1 MAQPVGRS
9 YAVTGGGARVQGG
22 FRFAGVPPLHW
33 AAVALVI
40 ALGIVPLSLALLRLW
55 SVTGITPL
63 EAMLKINEQP
73 GAMDAFRFALFEAAA
88 STLVTVAIGLPLAW
102 AFGRYEWKRLRL
114 KRALL
119 FLPFVTPPVVAAV
132 GFLALFSP
140 DGLVH
145 RVGFDFRGDTGFFH
159 LLALQTG
166 WDHPGHFFA
175 LVIAHVWFN
184 LSLMIR
190 FVEPVVAQVDPAWE
204 EQLALLPAGQTRR
217 GRWQHLWLP
226 ILGPAT
232 LVAATYTFFFSFTS
246 FALVKWLAPS
256 SNTPESLLG
265 ELGGTA
271 GIAGYRVD
279 TSLAVLGIA
288 TFQMLLMLVMLAM
301 AGRFERR
308 HSQVLSMHHE
318 TKNRERHG
326 IASRGWSLFVNGVL
340 VLLLAPLVSVVLAS
354 FRVRGTGGSSG
365 GSSWTLEGWRRAW
378 AGDFSTV
385 PLLEA
390 LTNSLNYAVLAL
402 IVALPL
408 GYAVASC
415 LVTLR
420 ERGHRRAAGVLD
432 SLCMLPLS
440 MSAVM
445 VGLGMVAGI
454 LRWYPPAFTFPYLP
468 AVPHIMLVL
477 PFVIRL
483 MVPAIERIDPKFAEQ
498 ASLLPIGKIAYW
510 WHSRG
515 AFLVVPAT
523 MAASLCL
530 AFSMGEFGAT
540 FLMVRVG
547 SWDSL
552 SILVDQVAS
561 RPKFDPYVFPTAM
574 ALATILMVVTLLI
587 LSLNEQVRLWRSRHD
602 V

>member
-1 MAQPVGRS
+1 MSLEWRA
-9 YAVTGGGARVQGG
+9 
-22 FRFAGVPPLHW
+22 RFAGLPLVQW
-33 AAVALVI
+33 LAILFVI
-40 ALGIVPLSLALLRLW
+40 GLGLFPITLALLRLW
-55 SVTGITPL
+55 AVTGITPL
-63 EAMLKINEQP
+63 GALTTVHEQP
-73 GAMDAFRFALFEAAA
+73 GAVEAFQFSLLEAAA
-88 STLVTVAIGLPLAW
+88 STGITVAIGLPLAW
-102 AFGRYEWKRLRL
+102 AFGRYQWQNIRL

-132 GFLALFSP
+132 GFLALISP
-140 DGLVH
+140 GGFLYNL
-145 RVGFDFRGDTGFFH
+145 GFDLRGETGFIGW
-159 LLALQTG
+159 LSSVTG
-166 WDHPGHFFA
+166 WSHPGHFIA
-175 LVIAHVWFN
+175 LVGAHVWFN

-190 FVEPVVAQVDPAWE
+190 FVEPVVAQLDSTWE
-204 EQLALLPAGQTRR
+204 EQLALLPSGQTRR
-217 GRWQHLWLP
+217 ERIQHLWWP
-226 ILGPAT
+226 VLGPAT

-256 SNTPESLLG
+256 SNTLESMLG
-265 ELGGTA
+265 EMGGTA
-271 GIAGYRVD
+271 GIAGYQVE
-279 TSLAVLGIA
+279 TSLAVLSIA
-288 TFQMLLMLVMLAM
+288 TFQMLLMLVMLIL
-301 AGRFERR
+301 AGRFERQ

-326 IASRGWSLFVNGVL
+326 PASRRWTFFVNGIL
-340 VLLLAPLVSVVLAS
+340 VLLLAPLISVVIAS
-354 FRVRGTGGSSG
+354 FQVRTIGPSG
-365 GSSWTLEGWRRAW
+365 ATSQWTIEGWKRAW
-378 AGDFSTV
+378 SGDFSTV
-385 PLLEA
+385 PLLDA
-390 LTNSLNYAVLAL
+390 LTNSLSYAVLAL
-402 IVALPL
+402 FVALPL
-408 GYAVASC
+408 GYAVATS

-420 ERGHRRAAGVLD
+420 ERGHRRLAGVVD

-454 LRWYPPAFTFPYLP
+454 LRWFPEMFTFPYLP
-468 AVPHIMLVL
+468 VIPHVMLVL

-483 MVPAIERIDPKFAEQ
+483 MVPAIERIDPIYAEQ
-498 ASLLPIGKIAYW
+498 ASLLPMRPLAFW

-515 AFLVVPAT
+515 SFLVVPAT

-540 FLMVRVG
+540 FLVVRVG

-574 ALATILMVVTLLI
+574 ALATILMLVTLLV
-587 LSLNEQVRLWRSRHD
+587 LSINERARAWRSRHD

>member
-1 MAQPVGRS
+1 MSFEWRA
-9 YAVTGGGARVQGG
+9 
-22 FRFAGVPPLHW
+22 RFAGVPLVQW
-33 AAVALVI
+33 MAVVFVI
-40 ALGIVPLSLALLRLW
+40 GLGLFPISLALLRLW
-55 SVTGITPL
+55 AVTGITPL
-63 EAMLKINEQP
+63 AALATVHEQP
-73 GAMDAFRFALFEAAA
+73 GAVEAFQFSLMEAIV
-88 STLVTVAIGLPLAW
+88 STGLTVLLGLPLAW
-102 AFGRYEWKRLRL
+102 AFGRYQWRNIRL

-132 GFLALFSP
+132 GFLALISP
-140 DGLVH
+140 GGLLH
-145 RVGFDFRGDTGFFH
+145 SVGFDLRGESGIVGWFAAT
-159 LLALQTG
+159 TG
-166 WDHPGHFFA
+166 WEHPGHFIA
-175 LVIAHVWFN
+175 LVTAHVWFN

-190 FVEPVVAQVDPAWE
+190 FVEPVVAQLDPTWE
-204 EQLALLPAGQTRR
+204 EQLALLPSGQSWR
-217 GRWQHLWLP
+217 GRIRHLWLP
-226 ILGPAT
+226 VLGPAT

-256 SNTPESLLG
+256 SNTLESLLG
-265 ELGGTA
+265 EMGGTA
-271 GIAGYRVD
+271 GIPGYRTE
-279 TSLAVLGIA
+279 TSLAVLAIA
-288 TFQMLLMLVMLAM
+288 TFQMLLMLVMLIL

-318 TKNRERHG
+318 AMNRERNG
-326 IASRGWSLFVNGVL
+326 TASRGWRWFVNSIL
-340 VLLLAPLVSVVLAS
+340 VLLLAPLATVVLAS
-354 FRVRGTGGSSG
+354 FRVRTIGNQGVSSA
-365 GSSWTLEGWRRAW
+365 WTLEGWRRAW
-378 AGDFSTV
+378 NGDFSTV
-385 PLLEA
+385 PLLDA
-390 LTNSLNYAVLAL
+390 LTNSLSYAVVSLF
-402 IVALPL
+402 VALPV

-420 ERGHRRAAGVLD
+420 QRGHQRAAGILD

-454 LRWYPPAFTFPYLP
+454 LQWFPEMFTFPYLP

-483 MVPAIERIDPKFAEQ
+483 MVPAIERIDPIFAEQ
-498 ASLLPIGKIAYW
+498 ASLLPMGKVSIW

-515 AFLVVPAT
+515 SFLVVPAT
-523 MAASLCL
+523 MAGSLCL

-540 FLMVRVG
+540 FLVVRVG

-574 ALATILMVVTLLI
+574 ALATILMLVTLLV
-587 LSLNEQVRLWRSRHD
+587 LSINERARAWRSRHD

>member
-1 MAQPVGRS
+1 MSLEWRA
-9 YAVTGGGARVQGG
+9 
-22 FRFAGVPPLHW
+22 RFAGLPLVQW
-33 AAVALVI
+33 LAILFVI
-40 ALGIVPLSLALLRLW
+40 GLGLFPITLALLRLW
-55 SVTGITPL
+55 AVTGITPL
-63 EAMLKINEQP
+63 GALTTVHEQP
-73 GAMDAFRFALFEAAA
+73 GAVEAFQFSLLEAAA
-88 STLVTVAIGLPLAW
+88 STGITVAIGLPLAW
-102 AFGRYEWKRLRL
+102 AFGRYQWRNIRL

-132 GFLALFSP
+132 GFLALISP
-140 DGLVH
+140 GGFLYNL
-145 RVGFDFRGDTGFFH
+145 GFDLRGETGFIGW
-159 LLALQTG
+159 LSSVTG
-166 WDHPGHFFA
+166 WSHPGHFIA
-175 LVIAHVWFN
+175 LVGAHVWFN

-190 FVEPVVAQVDPAWE
+190 FVEPVVAQLDATWE
-204 EQLALLPAGQTRR
+204 EQLALLPSGQTRR
-217 GRWQHLWLP
+217 ERIQHLWLP
-226 ILGPAT
+226 VLGPAT

-256 SNTPESLLG
+256 SNTLESMLG
-265 ELGGTA
+265 EMGGTA
-271 GIAGYRVD
+271 GIAGYQVE
-279 TSLAVLGIA
+279 TSLAVLSIA
-288 TFQMLLMLVMLAM
+288 TFQMLLMLVMLIL
-301 AGRFERR
+301 AGRFERQ

-326 IASRGWSLFVNGVL
+326 PASRRWTFFVNGIL
-340 VLLLAPLVSVVLAS
+340 VLLLAPLISVVIAS
-354 FRVRGTGGSSG
+354 FQVRTIGPSG
-365 GSSWTLEGWRRAW
+365 ATSQWTIEGWKRAW
-378 AGDFSTV
+378 SGDFSTV
-385 PLLEA
+385 PLLDA
-390 LTNSLNYAVLAL
+390 LTNSLSYAVLAL
-402 IVALPL
+402 FVALPL
-408 GYAVASC
+408 GYAVATS

-420 ERGHRRAAGVLD
+420 ERGHRRLAGVVD

-454 LRWYPPAFTFPYLP
+454 LRWFPEMFTFPYLP
-468 AVPHIMLVL
+468 VIPHVMLVL

-483 MVPAIERIDPKFAEQ
+483 MVPAIERIDPIYAEQ
-498 ASLLPIGKIAYW
+498 ASLLPMRPLAFW

-515 AFLVVPAT
+515 SFLVVPAT

-540 FLMVRVG
+540 FLVVRVG

-574 ALATILMVVTLLI
+574 ALATILMLVTLLV
-587 LSLNEQVRLWRSRHD
+587 LSINERARAWRSRHD

>member
-1 MAQPVGRS
+1 MSLEWRA
-9 YAVTGGGARVQGG
+9 
-22 FRFAGVPPLHW
+22 RFAGLPLVQW
-33 AAVALVI
+33 LAILFVI
-40 ALGIVPLSLALLRLW
+40 GLGLFPITLALLRLW
-55 SVTGITPL
+55 AVTGITPL
-63 EAMLKINEQP
+63 GALTTVHEQP
-73 GAMDAFRFALFEAAA
+73 GAVEAFQFSLLEAAA
-88 STLVTVAIGLPLAW
+88 STGITVAIGLPLAW
-102 AFGRYEWKRLRL
+102 AFGRYQWRNIRL

-132 GFLALFSP
+132 GFLALISP
-140 DGLVH
+140 GGFLYNL
-145 RVGFDFRGDTGFFH
+145 GFDLRGETGFIGW
-159 LLALQTG
+159 LSSVTG
-166 WDHPGHFFA
+166 WSHPGHFIA
-175 LVIAHVWFN
+175 LVGAHVWFN

-190 FVEPVVAQVDPAWE
+190 FVEPVVAQLDSTWE
-204 EQLALLPAGQTRR
+204 EQLALLPSGQTRR
-217 GRWQHLWLP
+217 ERIQHLWLP
-226 ILGPAT
+226 VLGPAT

-256 SNTPESLLG
+256 SNTLESMLG
-265 ELGGTA
+265 EMGGTA
-271 GIAGYRVD
+271 GIAGYQVE
-279 TSLAVLGIA
+279 TSLAVLSIA
-288 TFQMLLMLVMLAM
+288 TFQMLLMLVMLIL
-301 AGRFERR
+301 AGRFERQ

-326 IASRGWSLFVNGVL
+326 PASRQWTFFVNGIL
-340 VLLLAPLVSVVLAS
+340 VLLLAPLISVVIAS
-354 FRVRGTGGSSG
+354 FQVRTIGPSG
-365 GSSWTLEGWRRAW
+365 ATSQWTIEGWKRAW
-378 AGDFSTV
+378 SGDFSTV
-385 PLLEA
+385 PLLDA
-390 LTNSLNYAVLAL
+390 LTNSLSYAVLAL
-402 IVALPL
+402 FVALPL
-408 GYAVASC
+408 GYAVATS

-420 ERGHRRAAGVLD
+420 ERGHRRLAGVVD

-454 LRWYPPAFTFPYLP
+454 LRWFPEMFTFPSLP
-468 AVPHIMLVL
+468 VIRHVMLVL

-483 MVPAIERIDPKFAEQ
+483 MVPAIERIDPIYAEQ
-498 ASLLPIGKIAYW
+498 ASLLPMRPLAFW

-515 AFLVVPAT
+515 SFLVVPAT

-540 FLMVRVG
+540 FLVVRVG

-574 ALATILMVVTLLI
+574 ALATILMLVTLLV
-587 LSLNEQVRLWRSRHD
+587 LSINERARAWRSRHD

>member
-1 MAQPVGRS
+1 MSLEWRA
-9 YAVTGGGARVQGG
+9 
-22 FRFAGVPPLHW
+22 RFAGLPLVQW
-33 AAVALVI
+33 LAILFVI
-40 ALGIVPLSLALLRLW
+40 GLGLFPITLALLRLW
-55 SVTGITPL
+55 AVTGITPL
-63 EAMLKINEQP
+63 GALTTVHEQP
-73 GAMDAFRFALFEAAA
+73 GAVEAFQFSLLEAAA
-88 STLVTVAIGLPLAW
+88 STGITVAIGLPLAW
-102 AFGRYEWKRLRL
+102 AFGRYQWRNIRL

-132 GFLALFSP
+132 GFLALISP
-140 DGLVH
+140 GGFLYNL
-145 RVGFDFRGDTGFFH
+145 GFDLRGETGFIGW
-159 LLALQTG
+159 LSSVTG
-166 WDHPGHFFA
+166 WSHPGHFIA
-175 LVIAHVWFN
+175 LVGAHVWFN

-190 FVEPVVAQVDPAWE
+190 FVEPVVAQLDSTWE
-204 EQLALLPAGQTRR
+204 EQLALLPSGQTRR
-217 GRWQHLWLP
+217 ERIQHLWLP
-226 ILGPAT
+226 VLGPAT

-256 SNTPESLLG
+256 SNTLESMLG
-265 ELGGTA
+265 EMGGTA
-271 GIAGYRVD
+271 GIAGYQVE
-279 TSLAVLGIA
+279 TSLAVLSIA
-288 TFQMLLMLVMLAM
+288 TFQMLLMLVMLIL
-301 AGRFERR
+301 AGRFERQ

-326 IASRGWSLFVNGVL
+326 PASRRWTFFVNGIL
-340 VLLLAPLVSVVLAS
+340 VLLLAPLISVVIAS
-354 FRVRGTGGSSG
+354 FQVRTIGPSG
-365 GSSWTLEGWRRAW
+365 ATSQWTIEGWKRAW
-378 AGDFSTV
+378 SGDFSTV
-385 PLLEA
+385 PLLDA
-390 LTNSLNYAVLAL
+390 LTNSLSYAVLAL
-402 IVALPL
+402 FVALPL
-408 GYAVASC
+408 GYAVATS

-420 ERGHRRAAGVLD
+420 ERGHRRLAGVVD

-454 LRWYPPAFTFPYLP
+454 LRWFPEMFTFPYLP
-468 AVPHIMLVL
+468 VIPHVMLVL

-483 MVPAIERIDPKFAEQ
+483 MVPAIERIDPIYAEQ
-498 ASLLPIGKIAYW
+498 ASLLPMRPLAFW

-515 AFLVVPAT
+515 SFLVVPAT

-540 FLMVRVG
+540 FLVVRVG

-574 ALATILMVVTLLI
+574 ALATILMLVTLLV
-587 LSLNEQVRLWRSRHD
+587 LSINERARAWRSRHD

>member
-1 MAQPVGRS
+1 MSLEWRA
-9 YAVTGGGARVQGG
+9 
-22 FRFAGVPPLHW
+22 RFAGLPLVQW
-33 AAVALVI
+33 LAILFVI
-40 ALGIVPLSLALLRLW
+40 GLGLFPITLALLRLW
-55 SVTGITPL
+55 AVTGITPL
-63 EAMLKINEQP
+63 GALTTVHEQP
-73 GAMDAFRFALFEAAA
+73 GAVEAFQFSLLEAAA
-88 STLVTVAIGLPLAW
+88 STGITVAIGLPLAW
-102 AFGRYEWKRLRL
+102 AFGRYQWRNIRL

-132 GFLALFSP
+132 GFLALISP
-140 DGLVH
+140 GGFLYNL
-145 RVGFDFRGDTGFFH
+145 GFDLRGETGFIGW
-159 LLALQTG
+159 LSSVTG
-166 WDHPGHFFA
+166 WSHPGHFIA
-175 LVIAHVWFN
+175 LVGAHVWFN

-190 FVEPVVAQVDPAWE
+190 FVEPVVAQLDATWE
-204 EQLALLPAGQTRR
+204 EQLALLPSGQTRR
-217 GRWQHLWLP
+217 ERIQHLWWP
-226 ILGPAT
+226 VLGPAT

-256 SNTPESLLG
+256 SNTLESMLG
-265 ELGGTA
+265 EMGGTA
-271 GIAGYRVD
+271 GIAGYQVE
-279 TSLAVLGIA
+279 TSLAVLSIA
-288 TFQMLLMLVMLAM
+288 TFQMLLMLVMLIL
-301 AGRFERR
+301 AGRFERQ

-326 IASRGWSLFVNGVL
+326 PASRQWTFFVNGIL
-340 VLLLAPLVSVVLAS
+340 VLLLAPLISVVIAS
-354 FRVRGTGGSSG
+354 FQVRTIGPSG
-365 GSSWTLEGWRRAW
+365 ATSQWTIEGWKRAW
-378 AGDFSTV
+378 SGDFSTV
-385 PLLEA
+385 PLLDA
-390 LTNSLNYAVLAL
+390 LTNSLSYAVLAL
-402 IVALPL
+402 FVALPL
-408 GYAVASC
+408 GYAVATS

-420 ERGHRRAAGVLD
+420 ERGHRRLAGVVD

-454 LRWYPPAFTFPYLP
+454 LRWFPEMFTFPYLP
-468 AVPHIMLVL
+468 VIPHVMLVL

-483 MVPAIERIDPKFAEQ
+483 MVPAIERIDPIYAEQ
-498 ASLLPIGKIAYW
+498 ASLLPMRPLAFW

-515 AFLVVPAT
+515 SFLVVPAT

-540 FLMVRVG
+540 FLVVRVG

-574 ALATILMVVTLLI
+574 ALATILMLVTLLV
-587 LSLNEQVRLWRSRHD
+587 LSINERARAWRSRHD

>member
-1 MAQPVGRS
+1 MNWK
-9 YAVTGGGARVQGG
+9 T
-22 FRFAGVPPLHW
+22 RFAGISVVQW
-33 AAVALVI
+33 MAIMLVI
-40 ALGIVPLSLALLRLW
+40 ALGLVPLTLALLRLW
-55 SVTGITPL
+55 AVTGITPL
-63 EAMLKINEQP
+63 EAVLRIHEQP
-73 GAMDAFRFALFEAAA
+73 SAMEAFRFSLLEAAA
-88 STLVTVAIGLPLAW
+88 SSALTVIVGLPLAW
-102 AFGRYEWKRLRL
+102 AFGRYEWKHLRL

-119 FLPFVTPPVVAAV
+119 FLPFVTPPIVAAV
-132 GFLALFSP
+132 GFMAFYSP
-140 DGLVH
+140 EGLV
-145 RVGFDFRGDTGFFH
+145 FRLGIDLQGETGFIGW
-159 LLALQTG
+159 LAKTTG
-166 WDHPGHFFA
+166 WPNPGHFIA
-175 LVIAHVWFN
+175 LVLAHVWFN
-184 LSLMIR
+184 LSLMVR
-190 FVEPVVAQVDPAWE
+190 FVEPVVAQLDPAWE

-217 GRWQHLWLP
+217 GRLQHLWLP

-246 FALVKWLAPS
+246 FAMVKWLAPS
-256 SNTPESLLG
+256 SNTMESLLG
-265 ELGGTA
+265 EMGGTA
-271 GIAGYRVD
+271 GIAGYRVE

-288 TFQMLLMLVMLAM
+288 TFQMLVMLVMLAM

-308 HSQVLSMHHE
+308 HSQVLSLHHE
-318 TKNRERHG
+318 TMNRERHG
-326 IASRGWSLFVNGVL
+326 APPKAWKWFVNGTI
-340 VLLLAPLVSVVLAS
+340 VLLLTPLLSVVLAS
-354 FRVRGTGGSSG
+354 FRVRTISASG
-365 GSSWTLEGWRRAW
+365 GSSKWTLEGWRRAW
-378 AGDFSTV
+378 SGDFSTV
-385 PLLEA
+385 PLMEA
-390 LTNSLNYAVLAL
+390 LTNSLSYAFLAV
-402 IVALPL
+402 IIALPL
-408 GYAVASC
+408 GYAVASS

-420 ERGHRRAAGVLD
+420 NRGHRRAAGLLD

-454 LRWYPPAFTFPYLP
+454 LRWFPQMFTFPYLP
-468 AVPHIMLVL
+468 VIPHIMLVL

-483 MVPAIERIDPKFAEQ
+483 MIPAIERIEPMYAEQ
-498 ASLLPIGKIAYW
+498 AALLPMGALAHW

-540 FLMVRVG
+540 FLVVRVG

-574 ALATILMVVTLLI
+574 ALATILMLVTLLI
-587 LSLNEQVRLWRSRHD
+587 LSINERARAWRSKHD

>member
-1 MAQPVGRS
+1 MSLEWRA
-9 YAVTGGGARVQGG
+9 
-22 FRFAGVPPLHW
+22 RFAGLPLVQW
-33 AAVALVI
+33 LAILFVI
-40 ALGIVPLSLALLRLW
+40 GLGLFPITLALLRLW
-55 SVTGITPL
+55 AVTGITPL
-63 EAMLKINEQP
+63 GALTTVHEQP
-73 GAMDAFRFALFEAAA
+73 GAVEAFQFSLLEAAA
-88 STLVTVAIGLPLAW
+88 STGITVAIGLPLAW
-102 AFGRYEWKRLRL
+102 AFGRYQWRNIRL

-132 GFLALFSP
+132 GFLALISP
-140 DGLVH
+140 GGFLYNL
-145 RVGFDFRGDTGFFH
+145 GFDLRGETGFIGW
-159 LLALQTG
+159 LSSVTG
-166 WDHPGHFFA
+166 WSHPGHFIA
-175 LVIAHVWFN
+175 LVGAHVWFN

-190 FVEPVVAQVDPAWE
+190 FVEPVVAQLDSTWE
-204 EQLALLPAGQTRR
+204 EQLALLPSGQTRR
-217 GRWQHLWLP
+217 ERIQHLWLP
-226 ILGPAT
+226 VLGPAT

-256 SNTPESLLG
+256 SNTLESMLG
-265 ELGGTA
+265 EMGGTA
-271 GIAGYRVD
+271 GIAGYQVE
-279 TSLAVLGIA
+279 TSLAVLSIA
-288 TFQMLLMLVMLAM
+288 TFQMLLMLVMLIL
-301 AGRFERR
+301 AGRFERQ

-326 IASRGWSLFVNGVL
+326 PASRRWTFFVNGIL
-340 VLLLAPLVSVVLAS
+340 VLLLAPLISVVIAS
-354 FRVRGTGGSSG
+354 FQVRTIGPSG
-365 GSSWTLEGWRRAW
+365 ATSQWTVEGWKRAW
-378 AGDFSTV
+378 SGDFSTV
-385 PLLEA
+385 PLLDA
-390 LTNSLNYAVLAL
+390 LTNSLSYAVLAL
-402 IVALPL
+402 FVALPL
-408 GYAVASC
+408 GYTVATS

-420 ERGHRRAAGVLD
+420 ERGHRRLAGVVD

-454 LRWYPPAFTFPYLP
+454 LRWFPEMFTFPYLP
-468 AVPHIMLVL
+468 VIPHVMLVL

-483 MVPAIERIDPKFAEQ
+483 MVPAIERIDPIYAEQ
-498 ASLLPIGKIAYW
+498 ASLLPMRPLAFW

-515 AFLVVPAT
+515 SFLVVPAT

-540 FLMVRVG
+540 FLVVRVG

-574 ALATILMVVTLLI
+574 ALATILMLVTLLV
-587 LSLNEQVRLWRSRHD
+587 LSINERARAWRSRHD

>member
-1 MAQPVGRS
+1 MSLEWRA
-9 YAVTGGGARVQGG
+9 
-22 FRFAGVPPLHW
+22 RFAGLPLVQW
-33 AAVALVI
+33 LAILFVI
-40 ALGIVPLSLALLRLW
+40 GLGLFPITLALLRLW
-55 SVTGITPL
+55 AVTGITPL
-63 EAMLKINEQP
+63 GALATVHEQP
-73 GAMDAFRFALFEAAA
+73 GAVEAFQFSLLEAAA
-88 STLVTVAIGLPLAW
+88 STGITVAIGLPLAW
-102 AFGRYEWKRLRL
+102 AFGRYQWRNIRL

-132 GFLALFSP
+132 GFLALISP
-140 DGLVH
+140 GGFLYNL
-145 RVGFDFRGDTGFFH
+145 GFDLRGETGFIGW
-159 LLALQTG
+159 LSSVTG
-166 WDHPGHFFA
+166 WSHPGHFIA
-175 LVIAHVWFN
+175 LVGAHVWFN

-190 FVEPVVAQVDPAWE
+190 FVEPVVAQLDSTWE
-204 EQLALLPAGQTRR
+204 EQLALLPSGQTRR
-217 GRWQHLWLP
+217 ERIQHLWLP
-226 ILGPAT
+226 VLGPAT

-256 SNTPESLLG
+256 SNTLESMLG
-265 ELGGTA
+265 EMGGTA
-271 GIAGYRVD
+271 GIAGYQVE
-279 TSLAVLGIA
+279 TSLAVLSIA
-288 TFQMLLMLVMLAM
+288 TFQMLLMLVMLIL
-301 AGRFERR
+301 AGRFERQ

-326 IASRGWSLFVNGVL
+326 PASRRWTFFVNGIL
-340 VLLLAPLVSVVLAS
+340 VLLLAPLISVVIAS
-354 FRVRGTGGSSG
+354 FQVRTIGPSG
-365 GSSWTLEGWRRAW
+365 ATSQWTIEGWKRAW
-378 AGDFSTV
+378 SGDFSTV
-385 PLLEA
+385 PLLDA
-390 LTNSLNYAVLAL
+390 LTNSLSYAVLAL
-402 IVALPL
+402 FVALPL
-408 GYAVASC
+408 GYAVATS

-420 ERGHRRAAGVLD
+420 ERGHRRLAGVVD

-454 LRWYPPAFTFPYLP
+454 LRWFPEMFTFPYLP
-468 AVPHIMLVL
+468 VIPHVMLVL

-483 MVPAIERIDPKFAEQ
+483 MVPAIERIDPIYAEQ
-498 ASLLPIGKIAYW
+498 ASLLPMRPLAFW

-515 AFLVVPAT
+515 SFLVVPAT

-540 FLMVRVG
+540 FLVVRVG

-574 ALATILMVVTLLI
+574 ALATILMLVTLLV
-587 LSLNEQVRLWRSRHD
+587 LSINERARAWRSRHD

>member
-1 MAQPVGRS
+1 MSLEWRA
-9 YAVTGGGARVQGG
+9 
-22 FRFAGVPPLHW
+22 RFAGLPLVQW
-33 AAVALVI
+33 LAILFVI
-40 ALGIVPLSLALLRLW
+40 GLGLFPITLALLRLW
-55 SVTGITPL
+55 AVTGITPL
-63 EAMLKINEQP
+63 GALTTVHEQP
-73 GAMDAFRFALFEAAA
+73 GAVEAFQFSLLEAAA
-88 STLVTVAIGLPLAW
+88 STGITVAIGLPLAW
-102 AFGRYEWKRLRL
+102 AFGRYQWRNIRL

-132 GFLALFSP
+132 GFLALISP
-140 DGLVH
+140 GGFLYNL
-145 RVGFDFRGDTGFFH
+145 GFDLRGETGFIGW
-159 LLALQTG
+159 LSSVTG
-166 WDHPGHFFA
+166 WSHPGHFIA
-175 LVIAHVWFN
+175 LVGAHVWFN

-190 FVEPVVAQVDPAWE
+190 FVEPVVAQLDATWE
-204 EQLALLPAGQTRR
+204 EQLALLPSGQTRR
-217 GRWQHLWLP
+217 ERIQHLWWP
-226 ILGPAT
+226 VLGPAT

-256 SNTPESLLG
+256 SNTLESMLG
-265 ELGGTA
+265 EMGGTA
-271 GIAGYRVD
+271 GIAGYQVE
-279 TSLAVLGIA
+279 TSLAVLSIA
-288 TFQMLLMLVMLAM
+288 TFQMLLMLVMLIL
-301 AGRFERR
+301 AGRFERQ

-326 IASRGWSLFVNGVL
+326 PASRRWTFFVNGIL
-340 VLLLAPLVSVVLAS
+340 VLLLAPLISVVIAS
-354 FRVRGTGGSSG
+354 FQVRTIGPSG
-365 GSSWTLEGWRRAW
+365 ATSQWTIEGWKRAW
-378 AGDFSTV
+378 SGDFSTV
-385 PLLEA
+385 PLLDA
-390 LTNSLNYAVLAL
+390 LTNSLSYAVLAL
-402 IVALPL
+402 FVALPL
-408 GYAVASC
+408 GYAVATS

-420 ERGHRRAAGVLD
+420 ERGHRRLAGVVD

-454 LRWYPPAFTFPYLP
+454 LRWFPEMFTFPYLP
-468 AVPHIMLVL
+468 VIPHVMLVL

-483 MVPAIERIDPKFAEQ
+483 MVPAIERIDPIYAEQ
-498 ASLLPIGKIAYW
+498 ASLLPMRPLAFW

-515 AFLVVPAT
+515 SFLVVPAT

-540 FLMVRVG
+540 FLVVRVG

-574 ALATILMVVTLLI
+574 ALATILMLVTLLV
-587 LSLNEQVRLWRSRHD
+587 LSINERARAWRSRHD

>member
-1 MAQPVGRS
+1 MSLEWRA
-9 YAVTGGGARVQGG
+9 
-22 FRFAGVPPLHW
+22 RFAGLPLVQW
-33 AAVALVI
+33 LAILFVI
-40 ALGIVPLSLALLRLW
+40 GLGLFPITLALLRLW
-55 SVTGITPL
+55 AVTGITPL
-63 EAMLKINEQP
+63 GALTTVHEQP
-73 GAMDAFRFALFEAAA
+73 GAVEAFQFSLLEAAA
-88 STLVTVAIGLPLAW
+88 STGITVAIGLPLAW
-102 AFGRYEWKRLRL
+102 AFGRYQWRNIRL

-132 GFLALFSP
+132 GFLALISP
-140 DGLVH
+140 GGFLYNL
-145 RVGFDFRGDTGFFH
+145 GFDLRGETGFIGW
-159 LLALQTG
+159 LSSVTG
-166 WDHPGHFFA
+166 WSHPGHFIA
-175 LVIAHVWFN
+175 LVGAHVWFN

-190 FVEPVVAQVDPAWE
+190 FVEPVVAQLDATWE
-204 EQLALLPAGQTRR
+204 EQLALLPSGQTRR
-217 GRWQHLWLP
+217 ERIQHLWWP
-226 ILGPAT
+226 VLGPAT

-256 SNTPESLLG
+256 SNTLESMLG
-265 ELGGTA
+265 EMGGTA
-271 GIAGYRVD
+271 GIAGYQVE
-279 TSLAVLGIA
+279 TSLAVLSIA
-288 TFQMLLMLVMLAM
+288 TFQMLLMLVMLIL
-301 AGRFERR
+301 AGRFERQ

-326 IASRGWSLFVNGVL
+326 PASRRWTFFVNGIL
-340 VLLLAPLVSVVLAS
+340 VLLLAPLISVVIAS
-354 FRVRGTGGSSG
+354 FQVRTIGPSG
-365 GSSWTLEGWRRAW
+365 ATSQWTIEGWKRAW
-378 AGDFSTV
+378 SGDFSTV
-385 PLLEA
+385 SLVDA
-390 LTNSLNYAVLAL
+390 LTNSLSYAVLAL
-402 IVALPL
+402 FVALPL
-408 GYAVASC
+408 GYAVATS

-420 ERGHRRAAGVLD
+420 ERGHRRLAGVVD

-454 LRWYPPAFTFPYLP
+454 LRWFPEMFTFPYLP
-468 AVPHIMLVL
+468 VIPHVMLVL

-483 MVPAIERIDPKFAEQ
+483 MVPAIERIDPIYAEQ
-498 ASLLPIGKIAYW
+498 ASLLPMRPLAFW

-515 AFLVVPAT
+515 SFLVVPAT

-540 FLMVRVG
+540 FLVVRVG

-574 ALATILMVVTLLI
+574 ALATILMLVTLLV
-587 LSLNEQVRLWRSRHD
+587 LSINERARAWRSRHD

>member
-1 MAQPVGRS
+1 MQPRERF
-9 YAVTGGGARVQGG
+9 RVV
-22 FRFAGVPPLHW
+22 GVPYIHWMAVVFVIVLGIAPLTL
-33 AAVALVI
+33 ALV
-40 ALGIVPLSLALLRLW
+40 RLW
-55 SVTGITPL
+55 AVTGITPL
-63 EAMLKINEQP
+63 EALIQVHEQP
-73 GAMDAFRFALFEAAA
+73 GAMEAFQFSLVEAAA
-88 STLVTVAIGLPLAW
+88 STALTVAIGLPLAW
-102 AFGRYEWKRLRL
+102 SFGRYQWKRIQL

-140 DGLVH
+140 DGFVH
-145 RVGFDFRGDTGFFH
+145 RIGFDLRGETGFIGR
-159 LLALQTG
+159 LATATG
-166 WDHPGHFFA
+166 WSHPGHFIA
-175 LVIAHVWFN
+175 LVLAHVWFN
-184 LSLMIR
+184 LSLMVR
-190 FVEPVVAQVDPAWE
+190 FVEPVVAQLDPTWE
-204 EQLALLPAGQTRR
+204 EQLSLLPAGQTRR
-217 GRWQHLWLP
+217 GRIQHLWLP
-226 ILGPAT
+226 VLGPAT
-232 LVAATYTFFFSFTS
+232 LVAASYTFFFSFTS

-256 SNTPESLLG
+256 SNTLESLLG
-265 ELGGTA
+265 EMGGAA
-271 GIAGYRVD
+271 GIAGYRVE

-288 TFQMLLMLVMLAM
+288 VFQMLLMLVMLVM

-308 HSQVLSMHHE
+308 HSQVLSMHQE
-318 TKNRERHG
+318 GMNRERHG
-326 IASRGWSLFVNGVL
+326 HPTRRLAWFVNGTVF
-340 VLLLAPLVSVVLAS
+340 VLLLPLASVVLSS
-354 FRVRGTGGSSG
+354 FRVRTGGPSG
-365 GSSWTLEGWRRAW
+365 AGYQWTLEGWRRAW
-378 AGDFSTV
+378 AGDFSTIPV
-385 PLLEA
+385 ADA
-390 LTNSLNYAVLAL
+390 LTNSLTYAVMTLF
-402 IVALPL
+402 IALPL

-420 ERGHRRAAGVLD
+420 ERGNARAAGFLD

-454 LRWYPPAFTFPYLP
+454 LRWFPQMFSFPYLP
-468 AVPHIMLVL
+468 VVPHVMLVL

-483 MVPAIERIDPKFAEQ
+483 MVPAIERIDPIFAEQ
-498 ASLLPIGKIAYW
+498 ASLLPMSKGAHW

-530 AFSMGEFGAT
+530 AFSLGEFGAT
-540 FLMVRVG
+540 FLVVRVG

-574 ALATILMVVTLLI
+574 ALATTLMVVTLLV
-587 LSLNEQVRLWRSRHD
+587 LSLNERARAWRSRHD

>member
-1 MAQPVGRS
+1 MSLEWRA
-9 YAVTGGGARVQGG
+9 
-22 FRFAGVPPLHW
+22 RFAGLPLVQW
-33 AAVALVI
+33 LAILFVI
-40 ALGIVPLSLALLRLW
+40 GLGLFPITLALLRLW
-55 SVTGITPL
+55 AVTGITPL
-63 EAMLKINEQP
+63 GALTTVHEQP
-73 GAMDAFRFALFEAAA
+73 GAVEAFQFSLLEAAA
-88 STLVTVAIGLPLAW
+88 STGITVAIGLPLAW
-102 AFGRYEWKRLRL
+102 AFGRYQWRNIRL

-132 GFLALFSP
+132 GFLALISP
-140 DGLVH
+140 GGFLYNL
-145 RVGFDFRGDTGFFH
+145 GFDLRGETGFIGW
-159 LLALQTG
+159 LSSVTG
-166 WDHPGHFFA
+166 WSHPGHFIA
-175 LVIAHVWFN
+175 LVGAHVWFN

-190 FVEPVVAQVDPAWE
+190 FVEPVVAQLDATWE
-204 EQLALLPAGQTRR
+204 EQLALLPSGQTRR
-217 GRWQHLWLP
+217 ERIQHLWWP
-226 ILGPAT
+226 VLGPAT

-256 SNTPESLLG
+256 SNTLESMLG
-265 ELGGTA
+265 EMGGTA
-271 GIAGYRVD
+271 GIAGYQVE
-279 TSLAVLGIA
+279 TSLAVLSIA
-288 TFQMLLMLVMLAM
+288 TFQMLLMLVMLIL
-301 AGRFERR
+301 AGRFERQ

-326 IASRGWSLFVNGVL
+326 PASRRWTFFVNGIL
-340 VLLLAPLVSVVLAS
+340 VLLLAPLISVVIAS
-354 FRVRGTGGSSG
+354 FQVRTIGPSG
-365 GSSWTLEGWRRAW
+365 ATSQWTIEGWKRAW
-378 AGDFSTV
+378 SGDFSTV
-385 PLLEA
+385 PLLDA
-390 LTNSLNYAVLAL
+390 LTNSLSYAVLAL
-402 IVALPL
+402 FVALPL
-408 GYAVASC
+408 GYAVATS

-420 ERGHRRAAGVLD
+420 ERGHRRLAGVVD

-454 LRWYPPAFTFPYLP
+454 LRWFPEMFTFPYLP
-468 AVPHIMLVL
+468 VIPHVMLVL

-483 MVPAIERIDPKFAEQ
+483 MVPAIERIDPIYAEQ
-498 ASLLPIGKIAYW
+498 ALLLPMRPLAFW

-515 AFLVVPAT
+515 SFLVVPAT

-540 FLMVRVG
+540 FLVVRVG

-574 ALATILMVVTLLI
+574 ALATILMLVTLLV
-587 LSLNEQVRLWRSRHD
+587 LSINERARAWRSRHD